1 MGSLRRRVERLT
13 TCMSQ
18 VDPPLPVD
26 VTVLSAAEWDEVAR
40 MSAKGNV
47 GGFAAL
53 TNTELDRLEWF
64 ARRLSGEVIAPC
76 LA

>member
-1 MGSLRRRVERLT
+1 
-13 TCMSQ
+13 
-18 VDPPLPVD
+18 VD
-26 VTVLSAAEWDEVAR
+26 VTVLSTAEWDEVAR

-47 GGFAAL
+47 DGFTAL

-64 ARRLSGEVIAPC
+64 AHRLSGEVAASC